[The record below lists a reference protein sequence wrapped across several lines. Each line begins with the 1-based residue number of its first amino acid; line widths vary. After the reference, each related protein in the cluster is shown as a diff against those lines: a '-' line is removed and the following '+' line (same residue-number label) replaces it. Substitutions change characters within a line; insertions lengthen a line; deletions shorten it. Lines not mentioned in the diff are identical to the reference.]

1 MIRHFQAGDGRA
13 SWQARLGDGA
23 GLVGDKTLQR
33 QCEKMETSSPG
44 ITGPEHQLYLY
55 LFVYLY
61 LYLYLN
67 LYHRSGKG
75 WGAPTVGIPEPSK
88 DSQVHI

>member
-44 ITGPEHQLYLY
+44 ITGL
-55 LFVYLY
+55 
-61 LYLYLN
+61 
-67 LYHRSGKG
+67 
-75 WGAPTVGIPEPSK
+75 GAPAVFVFVCVSVFVFVFV
-88 DSQVHI
+88 SQVWERMGSSNCRNTRTFKRLSGA